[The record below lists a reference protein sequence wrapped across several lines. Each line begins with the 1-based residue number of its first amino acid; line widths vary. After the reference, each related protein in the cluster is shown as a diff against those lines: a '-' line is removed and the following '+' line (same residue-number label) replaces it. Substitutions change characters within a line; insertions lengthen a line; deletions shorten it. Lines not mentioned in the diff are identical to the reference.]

1 MSEKN
6 RDKKKRWRCI
16 TVSFR
21 VSPQESET
29 INMMAKTSGL
39 TKQEYC
45 TKRLL
50 CEDIVVQPNIR
61 IQKYLRDYLVSL
73 TEELKRL
80 EQIDQSTDVL
90 ENIKYL
96 LELIAKLSPTD
107 EGGDVS
113 DSLSKRTD
121 LRGR

>member
-6 RDKKKRWRCI
+6 CDNKKRWRNI

-21 VSPQESET
+21 VSPQESDT

-45 TKRLL
+45 TRRLL
-50 CEDIVVQPNIR
+50 CTDVVVHPNIR
-61 IQKYLRDYLVSL
+61 VQKYLRDYLVGL

-90 ENIKYL
+90 ENIRYI
-96 LELIAKLSPTD
+96 LILINQ
-107 EGGDVS
+107 
-113 DSLSKRTD
+113 LN
-121 LRGR
+121 

>member
-6 RDKKKRWRCI
+6 RDKKKRWRNI

-45 TKRLL
+45 TRRLL
-50 CEDIVVQPNIR
+50 CMDIVVHPNIR
-61 IQKYLRDYLVSL
+61 VQKYLRDYLVGL

-90 ENIKYL
+90 ENIRYI
-96 LELIAKLSPTD
+96 LILINQ
-107 EGGDVS
+107 
-113 DSLSKRTD
+113 LN
-121 LRGR
+121 

>member
-6 RDKKKRWRCI
+6 RDKKKRWRSI

-45 TKRLL
+45 TRRLL
-50 CEDIVVQPNIR
+50 CTDIVVHPNIR
-61 IQKYLRDYLVSL
+61 IQKYLREYLVGL

-90 ENIKYL
+90 ENIRYI
-96 LELIAKLSPTD
+96 LILINQ
-107 EGGDVS
+107 
-113 DSLSKRTD
+113 LN
-121 LRGR
+121 

>member
-6 RDKKKRWRCI
+6 RDKKKRWRSI

-21 VSPQESET
+21 VSPQESKT
-29 INMMAKTSGL
+29 INMMANTSGL

-45 TKRLL
+45 TRRLL
-50 CEDIVVQPNIR
+50 CTDIVVHPNIR
-61 IQKYLRDYLVSL
+61 VQKYLREYLVGL

-90 ENIKYL
+90 ENIKYI
-96 LELIAKLSPTD
+96 LEIINNLYKEA
-107 EGGDVS
+107 
-113 DSLSKRTD
+113 
-121 LRGR
+121 

>member
-6 RDKKKRWRCI
+6 IDKKKRWRSI

-29 INMMAKTSGL
+29 INMMAKTTGL

-45 TKRLL
+45 TRRLL
-50 CEDIVVQPNIR
+50 CTDIIVHPNIR
-61 IQKYLRDYLVSL
+61 VQKYLRDYLVGL

-90 ENIKYL
+90 ENIRYIL
-96 LELIAKLSPTD
+96 CLINQLSCCNTLP
-107 EGGDVS
+107 
-113 DSLSKRTD
+113 
-121 LRGR
+121 

>member
-6 RDKKKRWRCI
+6 RDNKKRWRCI

-45 TKRLL
+45 TSRLL
-50 CEDIVVQPNIR
+50 CTDVVVYPNIR
-61 IQKYLRDYLVSL
+61 VQKHLRDYLVSL
-73 TEELKRL
+73 AEELKRL

-96 LELIAKLSPTD
+96 LEFIAKLSSTD
-107 EGGDVS
+107 N
-113 DSLSKRTD
+113 
-121 LRGR
+121 

>member
-6 RDKKKRWRCI
+6 LDKKQRWRCI

-45 TKRLL
+45 TRRLL
-50 CEDIVVQPNIR
+50 CTDIVVHPNIR
-61 IQKYLRDYLVSL
+61 VQKYLREYLVGL

-90 ENIKYL
+90 ENIRYI
-96 LELIAKLSPTD
+96 LILINQ
-107 EGGDVS
+107 
-113 DSLSKRTD
+113 LN
-121 LRGR
+121 

>member
-6 RDKKKRWRCI
+6 RDKKKRWRNI

-21 VSPQESET
+21 VSPQESKT

-45 TKRLL
+45 TRRLL
-50 CEDIVVQPNIR
+50 CTDIIVHPNIR
-61 IQKYLRDYLVSL
+61 VQKYLRDYLVGL

-90 ENIKYL
+90 ENIRYI
-96 LELIAKLSPTD
+96 LILINQ
-107 EGGDVS
+107 
-113 DSLSKRTD
+113 LN
-121 LRGR
+121 

>member
-6 RDKKKRWRCI
+6 RDKKKRWRSI

-45 TKRLL
+45 TRRLL
-50 CEDIVVQPNIR
+50 CTDIVVHPNIR
-61 IQKYLRDYLVSL
+61 IQKYLREYLVGL

-90 ENIKYL
+90 ENIGYI
-96 LELIAKLSPTD
+96 LILINQ
-107 EGGDVS
+107 
-113 DSLSKRTD
+113 LN
-121 LRGR
+121 

>member
-1 MSEKN
+1 MKWQVNKVSKKN
-6 RDKKKRWRCI
+6 CDKKQRWRCI

-21 VSPQESET
+21 VSPQENET
-29 INMMAKTSGL
+29 INMVAKTSGL

-45 TKRLL
+45 TRRLL
-50 CEDIVVQPNIR
+50 CTDVVVHPNIR
-61 IQKYLRDYLVSL
+61 VQKYLRDYLVGL

-96 LELIAKLSPTD
+96 LEFIEKLSSTD
-107 EGGDVS
+107 D
-113 DSLSKRTD
+113 
-121 LRGR
+121 

>member
-6 RDKKKRWRCI
+6 LDKKKRWRCI
-16 TVSFR
+16 TVAFR

-45 TKRLL
+45 TRRLL
-50 CEDIVVQPNIR
+50 CTDVVVHPNIR
-61 IQKYLRDYLVSL
+61 VQKYLRDYLVGL

-90 ENIKYL
+90 ENIRYI
-96 LELIAKLSPTD
+96 LILINQ
-107 EGGDVS
+107 
-113 DSLSKRTD
+113 LN
-121 LRGR
+121 

>member
-6 RDKKKRWRCI
+6 NDHKQRWRCI

-29 INMMAKTSGL
+29 INMMAKTSGM

-45 TKRLL
+45 TRRLL
-50 CEDIVVQPNIR
+50 CTDVVVHPNIR
-61 IQKYLRDYLVSL
+61 VQKYLRDYLVGL

-90 ENIKYL
+90 ENIKYI
-96 LELIAKLSPTD
+96 LILINQ
-107 EGGDVS
+107 
-113 DSLSKRTD
+113 LN
-121 LRGR
+121 

>member
-6 RDKKKRWRCI
+6 RDKKQRWRNI

-29 INMMAKTSGL
+29 INMMAETSGL

-45 TKRLL
+45 TRRLL
-50 CEDIVVQPNIR
+50 CMDIVVLPNIR
-61 IQKYLRDYLVSL
+61 VQKYLREYLVSL

-80 EQIDQSTDVL
+80 ERIDQTTDVL

-96 LELIAKLSPTD
+96 LEFIAKLSPAS
-107 EGGDVS
+107 EGGVTNES
-113 DSLSKRTD
+113 
-121 LRGR
+121 

>member
-6 RDKKKRWRCI
+6 RDKKKRWRSI

-21 VSPQESET
+21 VSPQESKT

-45 TKRLL
+45 TRRLL
-50 CEDIVVQPNIR
+50 CMDIVVHPNIR
-61 IQKYLRDYLVSL
+61 VQKYLREYLVGL

-90 ENIKYL
+90 ENIKYI
-96 LELIAKLSPTD
+96 LEIINNLYKEA
-107 EGGDVS
+107 
-113 DSLSKRTD
+113 
-121 LRGR
+121 

>member
-6 RDKKKRWRCI
+6 YDPKKRWRCI

-45 TKRLL
+45 TRRLL
-50 CEDIVVQPNIR
+50 CTDIVVHPNIR
-61 IQKYLRDYLVSL
+61 VQKYLRDYLVGL

-90 ENIKYL
+90 ENIRYIL
-96 LELIAKLSPTD
+96 CLINQLS
-107 EGGDVS
+107 
-113 DSLSKRTD
+113 
-121 LRGR
+121 

>member
-6 RDKKKRWRCI
+6 RDNKKRWRCV

-21 VSPQESET
+21 ASPQESDT
-29 INMMAKTSGL
+29 INMMVLTSGM
-39 TKQEYC
+39 TKQNYC
-45 TKRLL
+45 IKRLL
-50 CEDIVVQPNIR
+50 CEDIVVHPNIR

-107 EGGDVS
+107 EGGDAS
-113 DSLSKRTD
+113 DS
-121 LRGR
+121 

>member
-6 RDKKKRWRCI
+6 LDKKKRWRCI

-45 TKRLL
+45 TRRLL
-50 CEDIVVQPNIR
+50 CTDIIVHPNIR
-61 IQKYLRDYLVSL
+61 VQKYLRDYLVGL

-90 ENIKYL
+90 ENIRYI
-96 LELIAKLSPTD
+96 LILINQ
-107 EGGDVS
+107 
-113 DSLSKRTD
+113 LN
-121 LRGR
+121 

>member
-6 RDKKKRWRCI
+6 RDKKKRWRNI

-45 TKRLL
+45 TRRLL
-50 CEDIVVQPNIR
+50 CTDIIVHPNIR
-61 IQKYLRDYLVSL
+61 VQKYLRDYLVGL

-90 ENIKYL
+90 ENIRYI
-96 LELIAKLSPTD
+96 LILINQ
-107 EGGDVS
+107 
-113 DSLSKRTD
+113 LN
-121 LRGR
+121 

>member
-1 MSEKN
+1 MRLSEKN
-6 RDKKKRWRCI
+6 LDKKKRWRCI

-45 TKRLL
+45 TRRLL
-50 CEDIVVQPNIR
+50 CTDIVVHPNIR
-61 IQKYLRDYLVSL
+61 VQKYLRDYLVGL

-80 EQIDQSTDVL
+80 EQVDQSTDVL
-90 ENIKYL
+90 ENIRYI
-96 LELIAKLSPTD
+96 LILINQ
-107 EGGDVS
+107 
-113 DSLSKRTD
+113 LN
-121 LRGR
+121 

>member
-6 RDKKKRWRCI
+6 RDRKQRWRCI
-16 TVSFR
+16 TVAFR

-29 INMMAKTSGL
+29 INIMVKTSGL

-45 TKRLL
+45 TRRLL
-50 CEDIVVQPNIR
+50 GTDITVHPNIR
-61 IQKYLRDYLVSL
+61 IQRYLREYLVSL

-80 EQIDQSTDVL
+80 ERIDQTTDVL

-96 LELIAKLSPTD
+96 LEFIAKLSPTS
-107 EGGDVS
+107 EGGETNES
-113 DSLSKRTD
+113 GS
-121 LRGR
+121 

>member
-6 RDKKKRWRCI
+6 RDKKKRWRSI

-21 VSPQESET
+21 VSPQESKT

-45 TKRLL
+45 TRRLL
-50 CEDIVVQPNIR
+50 CMDIVVHPNIR
-61 IQKYLRDYLVSL
+61 VQKYLREYLVGL

-107 EGGDVS
+107 EGGDAS
-113 DSLSKRTD
+113 DS
-121 LRGR
+121 

>member
-6 RDKKKRWRCI
+6 LDKKKRWRCI

-45 TKRLL
+45 TRRLL
-50 CEDIVVQPNIR
+50 CTDVVVHPNIR
-61 IQKYLRDYLVSL
+61 VQKYLRDYLVGL

-90 ENIKYL
+90 ENIRYI
-96 LELIAKLSPTD
+96 LILINQ
-107 EGGDVS
+107 
-113 DSLSKRTD
+113 LN
-121 LRGR
+121 

>member
-6 RDKKKRWRCI
+6 LDKKKRWRCI

-45 TKRLL
+45 TRRLL
-50 CEDIVVQPNIR
+50 CTDIVVHPNIKKK
-61 IQKYLRDYLVSL
+61 KYLRDYLVGL

-90 ENIKYL
+90 ENIRYL
-96 LELIAKLSPTD
+96 LELTAKLSSTND
-107 EGGDVS
+107 
-113 DSLSKRTD
+113 
-121 LRGR
+121 

>member
-6 RDKKKRWRCI
+6 LDKKKRWRCI

-45 TKRLL
+45 TRRLL
-50 CEDIVVQPNIR
+50 CTDVVVHPNIR
-61 IQKYLRDYLVSL
+61 VKKYLRYYLVGL

-80 EQIDQSTDVL
+80 EKVDQSTDVL
-90 ENIKYL
+90 ENIKYIIDIINNL
-96 LELIAKLSPTD
+96 YKGA
-107 EGGDVS
+107 
-113 DSLSKRTD
+113 
-121 LRGR
+121 

>member
-6 RDKKKRWRCI
+6 RDKKKRWRSI

-45 TKRLL
+45 TRRLL
-50 CEDIVVQPNIR
+50 CTDIIVHPNIR
-61 IQKYLRDYLVSL
+61 VQKYLRDYLVGL

-90 ENIKYL
+90 ENIRYIL
-96 LELIAKLSPTD
+96 CLINQLS
-107 EGGDVS
+107 
-113 DSLSKRTD
+113 
-121 LRGR
+121 

>member
-6 RDKKKRWRCI
+6 RDKKKRWRNI

-45 TKRLL
+45 TRRLL
-50 CEDIVVQPNIR
+50 CTDIIVHPNIR
-61 IQKYLRDYLVSL
+61 VQKYLREYLVGL

-90 ENIKYL
+90 ENIRYI
-96 LELIAKLSPTD
+96 LILINQ
-107 EGGDVS
+107 
-113 DSLSKRTD
+113 LN
-121 LRGR
+121 

>member
-6 RDKKKRWRCI
+6 RDKKKRWRNI

-45 TKRLL
+45 TRRLL
-50 CEDIVVQPNIR
+50 CTDIVVHPNIR
-61 IQKYLRDYLVSL
+61 VQKYLREYLVGL

-90 ENIKYL
+90 ENIRYI
-96 LELIAKLSPTD
+96 LILINQ
-107 EGGDVS
+107 
-113 DSLSKRTD
+113 LN
-121 LRGR
+121 

>member
-6 RDKKKRWRCI
+6 RDKKKRWRNI

-45 TKRLL
+45 TRRLL
-50 CEDIVVQPNIR
+50 CTDIVVHPNIR
-61 IQKYLRDYLVSL
+61 VQKYLRDYLVGL

-90 ENIKYL
+90 ENIRYI
-96 LELIAKLSPTD
+96 LILINQ
-107 EGGDVS
+107 
-113 DSLSKRTD
+113 LN
-121 LRGR
+121 